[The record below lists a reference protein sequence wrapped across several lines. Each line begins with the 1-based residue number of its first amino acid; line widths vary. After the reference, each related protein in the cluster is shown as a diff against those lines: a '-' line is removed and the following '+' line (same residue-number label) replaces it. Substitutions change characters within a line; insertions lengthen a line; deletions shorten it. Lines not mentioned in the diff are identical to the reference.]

1 MKKGLS
7 WILKSMQDSLSLP
20 QFNGHFKTYT
30 DEYTIVRQSKPQMGI
45 GCNMYPDPEG
55 LVILISDYGS
65 LFPDDCGLVYGGEK
79 QYRVG

>member
-30 DEYTIVRQSKPQMGI
+30 DEYTMRQKG
-45 GCNMYPDPEG
+45 
-55 LVILISDYGS
+55 VSDGR
-65 LFPDDCGLVYGGEK
+65 EK
-79 QYRVG
+79 ADI